1 MTQALSGAAIAL
13 VIAVCWVLG
22 RPKRTILRSTDT
34 SVIAALNRGQMELV
48 IPAEVRAEA
57 KRQALAAQLPAPSD
71 RRGRLELLQQ
81 LERSFLKGGLARRE
95 AMELCV
101 AWGHRDALPLI
112 RRGLRD
118 TDSQVALLA
127 AGAMDG
133 FRGRTSPAVASA
145 QAAKPPRNVSRTL

>member
-1 MTQALSGAAIAL
+1 MTQALSGAAIAV

-34 SVIAALNRGQMELV
+34 SAIAALNRGQMELV
-48 IPAEVRAEA
+48 IPAEARAKA
-57 KRQALAAQLPAPSD
+57 QRGAASIQLPSPSD
-71 RRGRLELLQQ
+71 RRGRLQLLSQ

-95 AMELCV
+95 AMEICV

-118 TDSQVALLA
+118 ADSQVALLA

-133 FRGRTSPAVASA
+133 FRGRTSPGSA
-145 QAAKPPRNVSRTL
+145 AAQVAKPPRNVSRTR